1 MDSRRA
7 TRELERRRQHARR
20 RRTLV
25 RLLVAFVCLAALAAV
40 LVLVLHGCSGSGGN
54 GGAGSGKTT
63 TTKAGGGSSTTGGGA
78 GTTGTT
84 SSGATSTTGG
94 SGGTV
99 ATAAGAD
106 AAGSGPGDVRTPG
119 SFYGSINT
127 KFAGLTMFRGNG
139 SRTYYGEGP
148 LPTNPQILWRFGP
161 MSGMSMTE
169 GKMKLWTGTGWTGQ
183 PSVFERDG
191 KTWVVVGCYD
201 KKIHF
206 FDADTGKE
214 LISPFAA
221 TDIFKGSITV
231 DPDGY
236 PIVYMGC
243 RDGNWR
249 AISFDRGKPVELWHL
264 NYRDTSPV
272 IWNKDWD
279 GNVVIRNDYAFI
291 SGENSHFFIVKLN
304 RAHNA
309 DGQVVM
315 NPKIVLDF
323 PGWTAQELKDIGDT
337 DVSIENSPA
346 LVGNRLYFSNSGGLI
361 HGLDVSAT
369 LKQLAPGEE
378 PPSGRAAFPE
388 VFSYWDGDDTDSSIV
403 VDDQGYLYVGIELQ
417 RFLPRAKQ
425 VGQIIKLDPRK
436 NKPGEDPLVWSVPV
450 TKKSS
455 DGLSGVWATVALYKD
470 MVYVPT
476 HPGSLL
482 GIDRAT
488 GKIVWQKPFTEHA
501 WSSVVVIDH
510 TLVVGDTSGV
520 LHAYDVSDTRVNP
533 PEIWKFKIPSGGAIE
548 STPAV
553 WKGRIYVGD
562 RDGYFY
568 ALGDK

>member
-1 MDSRRA
+1 MDTRRA
-7 TRELERRRQHARR
+7 TRDLERRRNQARR
-20 RRTLV
+20 RRLLV
-25 RLLVAFVCLAALAAV
+25 RWLVVLACVVVIVVALVFA
-40 LVLVLHGCSGSGGN
+40 LHGCSGSDGSGGS
-54 GGAGSGKTT
+54 GDTSGKTT
-63 TTKAGGGSSTTGGGA
+63 TTKSGGSSTTGGD
-78 GTTGTT
+78 GTATT
-84 SSGATSTTGG
+84 ATTADGGTSTT
-94 SGGTV
+94 
-99 ATAAGAD
+99 AGAD
-106 AAGSGPGDVRTPG
+106 AGLQPGDVRTPG

-127 KFAGLTMFRGNG
+127 KFQGLTMFRGNG

-206 FDADTGKE
+206 FNADTGKE
-214 LISPFAA
+214 IIPPFVA
-221 TDIFKGSITV
+221 TDIFKGSINV

-249 AISFDRGKPVELWHL
+249 AISFDRGKPVELWRL

-291 SGENSHFFIVKLN
+291 PGENSHFFIVKLN
-304 RAHNA
+304 RGHDVN
-309 DGQVVM
+309 GKVTM

-323 PGWTAQELKDIGDT
+323 PGWTAQELKNIGDN

-346 LVGNRLYFSNSGGLI
+346 LVGDRLYFSNSGGLI

-369 LKQLAPGEE
+369 LKKLAPGEA

-388 VFSYWDGDDTDSSIV
+388 VFTYWDGDDTDSTIV
-403 VDDQGYLYVGIELQ
+403 VDEEGYLYVGIELQ

-436 NKPGEDPLVWSVPV
+436 TKPGENPLVWSVPV

>member
-1 MDSRRA
+1 MDTRRA
-7 TRELERRRQHARR
+7 TRDLERRRNQARR
-20 RRTLV
+20 RRLLV
-25 RLLVAFVCLAALAAV
+25 RWLVVLACVVVIVVALVFA
-40 LVLVLHGCSGSGGN
+40 LHGCSGSDGSGGS
-54 GGAGSGKTT
+54 GDTSGKTT
-63 TTKAGGGSSTTGGGA
+63 TTKSGGSSTTGGD
-78 GTTGTT
+78 GTATT
-84 SSGATSTTGG
+84 AATADGGTSTT
-94 SGGTV
+94 
-99 ATAAGAD
+99 AGAD
-106 AAGSGPGDVRTPG
+106 AGLQPGDVRTPG

-127 KFAGLTMFRGNG
+127 KFQGLTMFRGNG

-206 FDADTGKE
+206 FNADTGKE
-214 LISPFAA
+214 IIPPFVA
-221 TDIFKGSITV
+221 TDIFKGSINV

-249 AISFDRGKPVELWHL
+249 AISFDRGKPVELWRL
-264 NYRDTSPV
+264 NYRDASPV

-291 SGENSHFFIVKLN
+291 PGENSHFFIVKLN
-304 RAHNA
+304 RGHDVN
-309 DGQVVM
+309 GKVTM

-323 PGWTAQELKDIGDT
+323 PGWTAQELKNIGDN

-346 LVGNRLYFSNSGGLI
+346 LVGDRLYFSNSGGLI

-369 LKQLAPGEE
+369 LKKLAPGEA

-388 VFSYWDGDDTDSSIV
+388 VFTYWDGDDTDSTIV
-403 VDDQGYLYVGIELQ
+403 VDEEGYLYVGIELQ

-436 NKPGEDPLVWSVPV
+436 TKPGENPLVWSVPV

>member
-1 MDSRRA
+1 MDTRRA
-7 TRELERRRQHARR
+7 TRDLERRRSQARR
-20 RRTLV
+20 RRLLV
-25 RLLVAFVCLAALAAV
+25 RWLVVLACVVVIVVALVFA
-40 LVLVLHGCSGSGGN
+40 LHGCSGSDGSGGS
-54 GGAGSGKTT
+54 GDTSGKTT
-63 TTKAGGGSSTTGGGA
+63 TTKSGGSSTTGGD
-78 GTTGTT
+78 GTATT
-84 SSGATSTTGG
+84 AATADGGTSTT
-94 SGGTV
+94 
-99 ATAAGAD
+99 AGAD
-106 AAGSGPGDVRTPG
+106 AGLQPGDVRTPG

-127 KFAGLTMFRGNG
+127 KFQGLTMFRGNG

-206 FDADTGKE
+206 FNADTGKE
-214 LISPFAA
+214 IIPPFVA
-221 TDIFKGSITV
+221 TDIFKGSINV

-249 AISFDRGKPVELWHL
+249 AISFDRGKPVELWRL

-291 SGENSHFFIVKLN
+291 PGENSHFFIVKLN
-304 RAHNA
+304 RGHDVN
-309 DGQVVM
+309 GKVTM

-323 PGWTAQELKDIGDT
+323 PGWTAQELKNIGDN

-346 LVGNRLYFSNSGGLI
+346 LVGDRLYFSNSGGLI

-369 LKQLAPGEE
+369 LKKLAPGEA

-388 VFSYWDGDDTDSSIV
+388 VFTYWDGDDTDSTIV
-403 VDDQGYLYVGIELQ
+403 VDEEGYLYVGIELQ

-436 NKPGEDPLVWSVPV
+436 NKPGENPLVWSVPV

>member
-1 MDSRRA
+1 MDTRRA
-7 TRELERRRQHARR
+7 TRDLERRRNQARR
-20 RRTLV
+20 RRLLV
-25 RLLVAFVCLAALAAV
+25 RWLVVLACVVVIVVALVFA
-40 LVLVLHGCSGSGGN
+40 LHGCSGSDGSGGS
-54 GGAGSGKTT
+54 GDTSGKTT
-63 TTKAGGGSSTTGGGA
+63 TTKSGGSSTTGGD
-78 GTTGTT
+78 GTATT
-84 SSGATSTTGG
+84 ATTADGGTSTT
-94 SGGTV
+94 
-99 ATAAGAD
+99 AGAD
-106 AAGSGPGDVRTPG
+106 AGLQPGDVRTPG

-127 KFAGLTMFRGNG
+127 KFQGLTMFRGNG

-206 FDADTGKE
+206 FNADTGKE
-214 LISPFAA
+214 IIPPFVA
-221 TDIFKGSITV
+221 TDIFKGSINV

-249 AISFDRGKPVELWHL
+249 AISFDRGKPVELWRL
-264 NYRDTSPV
+264 NYRDASPV

-291 SGENSHFFIVKLN
+291 PGENSHFFIVKLN
-304 RAHNA
+304 RGHDVN
-309 DGQVVM
+309 GKVTM

-323 PGWTAQELKDIGDT
+323 PGWTAQELKNIGDN

-346 LVGNRLYFSNSGGLI
+346 LVGDRLYFSNSGGLI

-369 LKQLAPGEE
+369 LKKLAPGEA

-388 VFSYWDGDDTDSSIV
+388 VFTYWDGDDTDSTIV
-403 VDDQGYLYVGIELQ
+403 VDEEGYLYVGIELQ

-436 NKPGEDPLVWSVPV
+436 TKPGENPLVWSVPV

>member
-1 MDSRRA
+1 MDTRRA
-7 TRELERRRQHARR
+7 TRDLERRRNQARR
-20 RRTLV
+20 RRLLV
-25 RLLVAFVCLAALAAV
+25 RWLVVLACVVVIVVALVFA
-40 LVLVLHGCSGSGGN
+40 LHGCSGSDGSGGS
-54 GGAGSGKTT
+54 GDTSGKTT
-63 TTKAGGGSSTTGGGA
+63 TTKSGGSSTTGGD
-78 GTTGTT
+78 GTATT
-84 SSGATSTTGG
+84 ADGGTSTT
-94 SGGTV
+94 
-99 ATAAGAD
+99 AGAD
-106 AAGSGPGDVRTPG
+106 AGLQPGDVRTPG

-127 KFAGLTMFRGNG
+127 KFQGLTMFRGNG

-206 FDADTGKE
+206 FNADTGKE
-214 LISPFAA
+214 IIPPFVA
-221 TDIFKGSITV
+221 TDIFKGSINV

-249 AISFDRGKPVELWHL
+249 AISFDRGKPVELWRL
-264 NYRDTSPV
+264 NYRDASPV

-291 SGENSHFFIVKLN
+291 PGENSHFFIVKLN
-304 RAHNA
+304 RGHDVN
-309 DGQVVM
+309 GKVTM

-323 PGWTAQELKDIGDT
+323 PGWTAQELKNIGDN

-346 LVGNRLYFSNSGGLI
+346 LVGDRLYFSNSGGLI

-369 LKQLAPGEE
+369 LKKLAPGEA

-388 VFSYWDGDDTDSSIV
+388 VFTYWDGDDTDSTIV
-403 VDDQGYLYVGIELQ
+403 VDEEGYLYVGIELQ

-436 NKPGEDPLVWSVPV
+436 NKPGENPLVWSVPV

>member
-1 MDSRRA
+1 MAEPPTMDTRRA
-7 TRELERRRQHARR
+7 TRDLERRRNQARR
-20 RRTLV
+20 RRLLV
-25 RLLVAFVCLAALAAV
+25 RWLVVLACVVVIVVALVFA
-40 LVLVLHGCSGSGGN
+40 LHGCSGSDGSGGS
-54 GGAGSGKTT
+54 GDTSGKTT
-63 TTKAGGGSSTTGGGA
+63 TTKSGGSSTTGGD
-78 GTTGTT
+78 GTATT
-84 SSGATSTTGG
+84 ATTADGGTSTT
-94 SGGTV
+94 
-99 ATAAGAD
+99 AGAD
-106 AAGSGPGDVRTPG
+106 AGLQPGDVRTPG

-127 KFAGLTMFRGNG
+127 KFQGLTMFRGNG

-206 FDADTGKE
+206 FNADTGKE
-214 LISPFAA
+214 IIPPFVA
-221 TDIFKGSITV
+221 TDIFKGSINV

-249 AISFDRGKPVELWHL
+249 AISFDRGKPVELWRL
-264 NYRDTSPV
+264 NYRDASPV

-291 SGENSHFFIVKLN
+291 PGENSHFFIVKLN
-304 RAHNA
+304 RGHDVN
-309 DGQVVM
+309 GKVTM

-323 PGWTAQELKDIGDT
+323 PGWTAQELKNIGDN

-346 LVGNRLYFSNSGGLI
+346 LVGDRLYFSNSGGLI

-369 LKQLAPGEE
+369 LKKLAPGEA

-388 VFSYWDGDDTDSSIV
+388 VFTYWDGDDTDSTIV
-403 VDDQGYLYVGIELQ
+403 VDEEGYLYVGIELQ

-436 NKPGEDPLVWSVPV
+436 NKPGENPLVWSVPV